1 MKKSYDLT
9 LKKSMTL
16 TEAIVIFVLGVFIGT
31 VFTFGMQYWNAEVTR
46 DKCNIIEAEFSYY
59 EERRTSKRAT
69 EIAVYCANGENYY
82 IDGVCINEAVRN
94 DLYMIEDG
102 ESIKLLIH
110 PNSNTIV
117 ELLTDRGY
125 VLNFED
131 TILQL
136 GNEAKGFMFLGVF
149 MYFSALIGLY
159 NIVSNIKKQKK

>member
-1 MKKSYDLT
+1 
-9 LKKSMTL
+9 
-16 TEAIVIFVLGVFIGT
+16 
-31 VFTFGMQYWNAEVTR
+31 
-46 DKCNIIEAEFSYY
+46 
-59 EERRTSKRAT
+59 
-69 EIAVYCANGENYY
+69 
-82 IDGVCINEAVRN
+82 
-94 DLYMIEDG
+94 MIEDG

-149 MYFSALIGLY
+149 ASKIAASSA
-159 NIVSNIKKQKK
+159 